1 MSPEEMVEALRSA
14 RTAVGRGPRAE
25 KMRLLRELSREPIT
39 TARLLR
45 GYHDLLLFLAAYP
58 DSAAMLK
65 VVEGELKR
73 LASIVKE
80 RPGLAARLVDTGIAN
95 TEIVH
100 PFTLDMTRWLVGRLG
115 ADVELD
121 WDDGS
126 LGEAMDEFLHALVPT
141 VERDGLYADHLT
153 TQEWFALAKGSRR
166 ASDAGW
172 LVEQFGRL
180 EGPASLRDH
189 AFDSLSVAVRWRL
202 RAAGFSRPTARFPRR
217 PIFYQEEPIL
227 RQIDLR
233 SLVAKRLGPPKYLAR
248 RRAEEVLDACR
259 TTLCVRHREI
269 DTLTYANP
277 GEVALYR
284 LERGID
290 VAVFGMTPERRLPIE
305 SYFGFIVARNRVP
318 MGYGGGWVFFERCEI
333 GVNIFDEFRGG
344 ESAFAFAQVIRVYKW
359 LFGATRFCVD
369 PFQFGAGNREAIHSG
384 AFWFYYR
391 LGFRPIDA
399 KLRALADEEAGKLRA
414 SPRHRTSAPMLRK
427 LARAKLGLSFDEAD
441 DQLPELDLTKLGLA
455 LTAEIGK
462 RFRGDRR
469 RAEEESAVDVMRML
483 KTGSMKKWP
492 AEERDAFRRLAL
504 MVHPLKAVARWPR
517 PAKDKLL
524 KAMRAKGGPRER
536 DYATRLQ
543 RIPELRS
550 ALAQLAGAAPE
561 GSNSIS
567 SS

>member
-1 MSPEEMVEALRSA
+1 MVEALRSA
-14 RTAVGRGPRAE
+14 RTTVGRGPRAE
-25 KMRLLRELSREPIT
+25 KMRLLRRLSREAIT
-39 TARLLR
+39 TARLFR
-45 GYHDLLLFLAAYP
+45 AYHDLLLFLAAYP

-73 LASIVKE
+73 LAITV
-80 RPGLAARLVDTGIAN
+80 RQTRGLAARLVDTGIAN

-100 PFTLDMTRWLVGRLG
+100 PFTLDMTRWLVGRLP

-126 LGEAMDEFLHALVPT
+126 LGEAVDEFLHALVPS

-153 TQEWFALAKGSRR
+153 TQEWFALAKGSSS
-166 ASDAGW
+166 ASDAKW

-180 EGPASLRDH
+180 QGPASLRDH
-189 AFDSLSVAVRWRL
+189 AFDSLGAAVRWRL
-202 RAAGFSRPTARFPRR
+202 RAAGFSRTTARFPRR
-217 PIFYQEEPIL
+217 PIFFQEEPIL
-227 RQIDLR
+227 RQIDLK

-248 RRAEEVLDACR
+248 RRAEELLDACR

-269 DTLTYANP
+269 DTLTWANA
-277 GEVALYR
+277 GEVALFK

-399 KLRALADEEAGKLRA
+399 KLHTLADEEAGRLRA
-414 SPRHRTSAPMLRK
+414 SPRHRTPAPMLRK

-469 RAEEESAVDVMRML
+469 LAEEESARNVMRML
-483 KTGSMKKWP
+483 KTGSMRKWS

-504 MVHPLKAVARWPR
+504 LMNSLTDVARWPR
-517 PAKDKLL
+517 PVKDKLL
-524 KAMRAKGGPRER
+524 KAMRAKGGLRER
-536 DYATRLQ
+536 DYAIAMQSL
-543 RIPELRS
+543 PDLRA
-550 ALAQLAGAAPE
+550 ALARLSGRAPE
-561 GSNSIS
+561 GPLPRSD
-567 SS
+567 

>member
-1 MSPEEMVEALRSA
+1 MVEALRSA
-14 RTAVGRGPRAE
+14 RTTVGRGPRAE
-25 KMRLLRELSREPIT
+25 KMRLLRELSREAIT
-39 TARLLR
+39 AARLLR
-45 GYHDLLLFLAAYP
+45 AYHDLLLFLAAYP

-65 VVEGELKR
+65 FVEGELKR
-73 LASIVKE
+73 LAITV
-80 RPGLAARLVDTGIAN
+80 RQTRGLAARLVDTGIAN

-115 ADVELD
+115 GDVELD

-126 LGEAMDEFLHALVPT
+126 LGEAVDEFLHALVPS
-141 VERDGLYADHLT
+141 VERDGLYAEHLT
-153 TQEWFALAKGSRR
+153 TQEWFALAKGSSG

-189 AFDSLSVAVRWRL
+189 AFDSLGAAVRWRL
-202 RAAGFSRPTARFPRR
+202 RAAGFSRTTARFPRR
-217 PIFYQEEPIL
+217 SIFFQEEPIL

-233 SLVAKRLGPPKYLAR
+233 ALVAKRLSPPKYLAR
-248 RRAEEVLDACR
+248 RRAEAVLDACR
-259 TTLCVRHREI
+259 ATLCVRHREI
-269 DTLTYANP
+269 DTLTWANA
-277 GEVALYR
+277 GEVALFK

-399 KLRALADEEAGKLRA
+399 KLRALADEEAGRLRA
-414 SPRHRTSAPMLRK
+414 SPRHRTPAPMLRK

-469 RAEEESAVDVMRML
+469 RAEEESSRNVMRML
-483 KTGSMKKWP
+483 KTGSTRNWS
-492 AEERDAFRRLAL
+492 AEERDAFCRLAL
-504 MVHPLKAVARWPR
+504 LMNSLTDVARWPHQV
-517 PAKDKLL
+517 KDKLL

-536 DYATRLQ
+536 DYVSAMQ
-543 RIPELRS
+543 AMPELRA
-550 ALAQLAGAAPE
+550 ALARLAGTAPV
-561 GSNSIS
+561 GPLPRSD
-567 SS
+567 